1 MLANKKTENY
11 LDFIPRH
18 REACRWENDEE
29 KNVTLLI
36 ENKGVFHFL
45 AQKLLKK
52 PKISYIHLEKI
63 GSFVWPLMD
72 GKRSVY
78 ELGQMLKEAYGE
90 EAEPLYPRLV
100 QYIGMLEQYG
110 FISLVKAS
118 ELK

>member
-1 MLANKKTENY
+1 M
-11 LDFIPRH
+11 DFIPMH
-18 REACRWENDEE
+18 KETCRWEIDEE

-36 ENKGVFHFL
+36 ENKGIFHFL

-52 PKISYIHLEKI
+52 PKIFYIHLERI

-100 QYIGMLEQYG
+100 QYIEMLEQYG
-110 FISLVKAS
+110 FISLEKVS
-118 ELK
+118 EFK